1 MDLFLLRHAIAEP
14 AAQSGAGLDRERRLT
29 PEGEEKMREIAE
41 GMKACELEFD
51 LILSSPYVR
60 AKQSADIVAE
70 VFHCK
75 KRLEL
80 SPNLTPDGSP
90 QKLIDELN
98 SNHAD
103 KESILLAGHEPYLSG
118 LLSLLISGDA
128 GIAINF
134 KKGGLG
140 KLTVDRLRHGRCAT
154 LEWLLTP
161 RQLRGLGQGKD

>member
-14 AAQSGAGLDRERRLT
+14 AAEPGGLDRERRLT

-51 LILSSPYVR
+51 LILSSPFVR
-60 AKQSADIVAE
+60 AKQTADIVAE
-70 VFHCK
+70 AFQCK

-80 SPNLTPDGSP
+80 SSHLVPGGSP
-90 QKLIDELN
+90 QKLIDELD
-98 SNHAD
+98 SKHAD
-103 KESILLAGHEPYLSG
+103 KKSILLTGHEPNLSS
-118 LLSLLISGDA
+118 LISLLISGNA

-140 KLTVDRLRHGRCAT
+140 KVTMDRLCQGRCAT

-161 RQLRGLGQGKD
+161 RQLRGLGQRKG

>member
-41 GMKACELEFD
+41 GMKACGLDFD
-51 LILSSPYVR
+51 LILSSPFVR
-60 AKQSADIVAE
+60 AKQTADIVAE
-70 VFHCK
+70 AFQCK

-80 SPNLTPDGSP
+80 CPHLAPGGSP

-98 SNHAD
+98 SNYAD
-103 KESILLAGHEPYLSG
+103 KKSILLTGHEPYLSG
-118 LLSLLISGDA
+118 LISLLISGSA
-128 GIAINF
+128 GMAINF

-140 KLTVDRLRHGRCAT
+140 KLTVDGLRHGRCAM

-161 RQLRGLGQGKD
+161 RQLRGLGQEKG